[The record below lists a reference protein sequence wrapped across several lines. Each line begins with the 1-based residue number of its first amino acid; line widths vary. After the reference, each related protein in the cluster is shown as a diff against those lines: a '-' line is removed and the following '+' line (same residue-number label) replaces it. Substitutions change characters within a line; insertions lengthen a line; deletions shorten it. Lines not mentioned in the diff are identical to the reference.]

1 MAEQAERARPPGGLA
16 RSAGLLALGNL
27 ASRLLGLL
35 REILIAA
42 IFGAT
47 GQVSAFRVAAQVPS
61 LLYDFLVGGMLSAA
75 LVPVLSEYARQGRPA
90 LVQAGSALLSVFVVL
105 LAGVVLLLEVTAPHL
120 AFLLAGGL
128 AGFDPELLAL
138 TTQLIRWLAP
148 AVWVLSVAGVWVAL
162 LYALQRFALLSLAT
176 AVFNLGMVLAAPL
189 LAPLLGIFS
198 LAVGLLLGS
207 LAQLLLVAFDL
218 RRAGLALRLTLRF
231 DHPALRRILRLY
243 LPIAAGLAVSLLQVG
258 LDRRLAS
265 ATGAQSIAWM
275 ANATTLQQLPLGL
288 VSVAISLAALPRL
301 SQFFAAGDEHGYRQT
316 LASGLRMV
324 WMWVL
329 PAGVLLWLL
338 GTPVTRLLFERGAYT
353 PLDTAQVAQAL
364 NLYLLGMLCAAV
376 DYPLN
381 FAFYARFNTWLPAAV
396 GVLSVILYTVVA
408 LALVQRLGFLGL
420 VWADTAKQ
428 AGHAGLMILL
438 LWRFVG
444 PLRGKTLQ
452 GFAQVGLAGG
462 AMAATVSLIAQPL
475 RSWLP
480 PGWAGDLALV
490 SLASTVGLSVY
501 GWLLWTMK
509 LAEAQQIGLFLQTR
523 LRRRT
528 APPLD
533 SA

>member
-1 MAEQAERARPPGGLA
+1 
-16 RSAGLLALGNL
+16 
-27 ASRLLGLL
+27 
-35 REILIAA
+35 
-42 IFGAT
+42 
-47 GQVSAFRVAAQVPS
+47 
-61 LLYDFLVGGMLSAA
+61 
-75 LVPVLSEYARQGRPA
+75 
-90 LVQAGSALLSVFVVL
+90 
-105 LAGVVLLLEVTAPHL
+105 
-120 AFLLAGGL
+120 
-128 AGFDPELLAL
+128 
-138 TTQLIRWLAP
+138 
-148 AVWVLSVAGVWVAL
+148 
-162 LYALQRFALLSLAT
+162 
-176 AVFNLGMVLAAPL
+176 

-338 GTPVTRLLFERGAYT
+338 GTPVTRLLFERGAFT

>member
-1 MAEQAERARPPGGLA
+1 
-16 RSAGLLALGNL
+16 
-27 ASRLLGLL
+27 
-35 REILIAA
+35 
-42 IFGAT
+42 
-47 GQVSAFRVAAQVPS
+47 
-61 LLYDFLVGGMLSAA
+61 
-75 LVPVLSEYARQGRPA
+75 VLSEYARQGRPA

-338 GTPVTRLLFERGAYT
+338 GTPVTRLLFERGAFT

-408 LALVQRLGFLGL
+408 LALVQRLGF
-420 VWADTAKQ
+420 
-428 AGHAGLMILL
+428 LL

>member
-1 MAEQAERARPPGGLA
+1 
-16 RSAGLLALGNL
+16 
-27 ASRLLGLL
+27 
-35 REILIAA
+35 
-42 IFGAT
+42 
-47 GQVSAFRVAAQVPS
+47 
-61 LLYDFLVGGMLSAA
+61 
-75 LVPVLSEYARQGRPA
+75 
-90 LVQAGSALLSVFVVL
+90 
-105 LAGVVLLLEVTAPHL
+105 
-120 AFLLAGGL
+120 
-128 AGFDPELLAL
+128 
-138 TTQLIRWLAP
+138 
-148 AVWVLSVAGVWVAL
+148 
-162 LYALQRFALLSLAT
+162 
-176 AVFNLGMVLAAPL
+176 
-189 LAPLLGIFS
+189 
-198 LAVGLLLGS
+198 
-207 LAQLLLVAFDL
+207 
-218 RRAGLALRLTLRF
+218 
-231 DHPALRRILRLY
+231 
-243 LPIAAGLAVSLLQVG
+243 
-258 LDRRLAS
+258 
-265 ATGAQSIAWM
+265 
-275 ANATTLQQLPLGL
+275 
-288 VSVAISLAALPRL
+288 
-301 SQFFAAGDEHGYRQT
+301 
-316 LASGLRMV
+316 
-324 WMWVL
+324 MWVL
-329 PAGVLLWLL
+329 PAGVPLWLL
-338 GTPVTRLLFERGAYT
+338 GTPVTRLLFERGAFT

>member
-1 MAEQAERARPPGGLA
+1 VAEQTERAGPPSSLA

-35 REILIAA
+35 REVLIAA

-90 LVQAGSALLSVFVVL
+90 LVQAGSALLSVFVVV
-105 LAGVVLLLEVTAPHL
+105 LAGLVLLLEVTAPHL

-128 AGFDPELLAL
+128 AGFDPDLLAL

-148 AVWVLSVAGVWVAL
+148 AVWLLSVAGVWVAL

-176 AVFNLGMVLAAPL
+176 AVFNLGIVLAAPL

-243 LPIAAGLAVSLLQVG
+243 LPIAAGLGVSLFQVG

-288 VSVAISLAALPRL
+288 VSVAISLAALPKL
-301 SQFFAAGDEHGYRQT
+301 SQFFAAGDERGYRQT

-324 WMWVL
+324 WIWVL

-338 GTPVTRLLFERGAYT
+338 GTPVTRLLFERGAFT
-353 PLDTAQVAQAL
+353 PVDTAQVTQAL
-364 NLYLLGMLCAAV
+364 HLYLLGMLCAAV

-396 GVLSVILYTVVA
+396 GVLSVFLYTVVA

-444 PLRGKTLQ
+444 PLRGQTLQ

-462 AMAATVSLIAQPL
+462 AMAATVALIAQPL
-475 RSWLP
+475 SAWLP

-490 SLASTVGLSVY
+490 SLASAVGLSVY
-501 GWLLWTMK
+501 GWLLWTLK
-509 LAEAQQIGLFLQTR
+509 LAEAEQIRLFLQTR
-523 LRRRT
+523 LRRRS